1 MSLKCPF
8 CGKEYYHDRKMCQ
21 TCEEESLKNINIP
34 ENYTYVHYE
43 ETTAF
48 GRKKPDEEYIKIDS
62 EPKFSDFTTKLDY
75 CWNCDTKFRTHNL
88 VILKSEL
95 SQLRSIKKLDINDS
109 KILEKDKISVYDSYE

>member
-21 TCEEESLKNINIP
+21 TCEDESLKSKNIP
-34 ENYTYVHYE
+34 ENYTYIHYKR
-43 ETTAF
+43 TSAF
-48 GRKKPDEEYIKIDS
+48 GRRKPDEEYIKIDS
-62 EPKFSDFTTKLDY
+62 EPKFSDFRIKLDY
-75 CWNCDTKFRTHNL
+75 FWNCNPRFRTHNL

-95 SQLRSIKKLDINDS
+95 SQLRAIKKLDISDS